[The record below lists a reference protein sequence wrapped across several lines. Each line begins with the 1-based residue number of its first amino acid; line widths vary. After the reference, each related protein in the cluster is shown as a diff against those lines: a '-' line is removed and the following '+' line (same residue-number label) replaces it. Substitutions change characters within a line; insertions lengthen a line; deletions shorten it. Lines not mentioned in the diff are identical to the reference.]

1 MTRRHSSTLVAGLLA
16 LAILLSGCQPTP
28 AERLE
33 RAEALYAEAD
43 FRTASIELQNL
54 LQAAP
59 DNGRARVLLA
69 RCSYQLGDFPGA
81 VGQYEKAIGLGET
94 GEETWVAF
102 GRALLSQ
109 GRATNA
115 FERVVPN
122 LSMYTGTC

>member
-16 LAILLSGCQPTP
+16 LVVLLSGCQPTP

-69 RCSYQLGDFPGA
+69 RCSYQLG
-81 VGQYEKAIGLGET
+81 
-94 GEETWVAF
+94 
-102 GRALLSQ
+102 GR
-109 GRATNA
+109 RN
-115 FERVVPN
+115 
-122 LSMYTGTC
+122 